1 MPPHEDPSMKF
12 VRKDL
17 ATKDLALT
25 MAEAIVK
32 DIYGLDEFEAQ
43 HPLLMTDSED
53 RWVIEGSRLYKER
66 MEGFEQLTQ
75 GRVVI
80 EILKR
85 NCQVLRLTQMVAFA
99 PD

>member
-1 MPPHEDPSMKF
+1 MKLI
-12 VRKDL
+12 KQDL
-17 ATKDLALT
+17 ATRDLAMT
-25 MAEAIVK
+25 MAESLVTT
-32 DIYGLDEFEAQ
+32 IYGSSELEAQ
-43 HPLLMTDSED
+43 RPLLITDSED

-66 MEGFEQLTQ
+66 MEGFEQLTD